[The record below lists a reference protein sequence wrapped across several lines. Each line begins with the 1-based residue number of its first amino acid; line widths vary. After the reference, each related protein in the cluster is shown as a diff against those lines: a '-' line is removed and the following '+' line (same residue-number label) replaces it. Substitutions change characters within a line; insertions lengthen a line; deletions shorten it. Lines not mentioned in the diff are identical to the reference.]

1 MQKEKI
7 IEVRNLSK
15 LFRIP
20 NEKRNTL
27 MESITRI
34 VSPLQYNELW
44 ALKNVNFNVEKGDF
58 IGIIGENGSG
68 KTTLLKLIAGILTPT
83 NGYIKTYGK
92 IVPFLELGIGF
103 NDDLTGRENVHLYSH
118 IMGLNKKEIERK
130 IDRIIKFSGLEKF
143 IDSKLNMYSSGMKIR
158 LAFSTAIQTDS
169 DIFLIDEALAVGDI
183 KFQRKCFDFFKRIKK
198 EGKTILFVSHDLEAI
213 KKLCNKALLLKNGEQ
228 IIFDKSKIVS
238 DLYFYNSIIE
248 NQINNNGLKGENF
261 NYTEEEFY
269 IMENLKKRVNAR
281 WGKKEVEIN
290 NVELFDKFNKKNNIF
305 VSGDPLKI
313 RIHYKNNENI
323 EDLDFGIGIFYEDG
337 KHCFG
342 TTTDVEN
349 YPIKRIKKEGFID
362 CYIKKLSM
370 WEGKFY
376 LNVIA
381 LNKNHYHYDWLN
393 KMYMFKVIK
402 FNKYDQGMFNL
413 DCKWKISK

>member
-198 EGKTILFVSHDLEAI
+198 EGKTILFVSHDLDSI
-213 KKLCNKALLLKNGEQ
+213 RKLCNKALLLK
-228 IIFDKSKIVS
+228 
-238 DLYFYNSIIE
+238 
-248 NQINNNGLKGENF
+248 
-261 NYTEEEFY
+261 
-269 IMENLKKRVNAR
+269 R
-281 WGKKEVEIN
+281 
-290 NVELFDKFNKKNNIF
+290 
-305 VSGDPLKI
+305 
-313 RIHYKNNENI
+313 
-323 EDLDFGIGIFYEDG
+323 
-337 KHCFG
+337 
-342 TTTDVEN
+342 
-349 YPIKRIKKEGFID
+349 
-362 CYIKKLSM
+362 
-370 WEGKFY
+370 
-376 LNVIA
+376 
-381 LNKNHYHYDWLN
+381 
-393 KMYMFKVIK
+393 MFHP
-402 FNKYDQGMFNL
+402 
-413 DCKWKISK
+413 